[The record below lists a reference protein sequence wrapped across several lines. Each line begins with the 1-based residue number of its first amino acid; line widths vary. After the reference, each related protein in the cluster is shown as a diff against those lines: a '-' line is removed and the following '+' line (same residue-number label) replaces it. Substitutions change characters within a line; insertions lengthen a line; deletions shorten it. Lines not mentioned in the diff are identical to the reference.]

1 MSSTPRVVE
10 AGLRTFLCAYE
21 GYEEDPFC
29 LGEFVVVREGAF
41 PALGVVVD
49 AASGPEDPSRPLQAQ
64 GAAGQTAAEVLA
76 ENQVLRLLLRTRV
89 TVVSCG
95 YVEGEAIRP
104 LLPPAPPPLLGRVEA
119 ADDGEVKRVTGDGAF
134 LALLVA
140 SPLCDDAVVAAAIR
154 SAAGAFAGE
163 EREFLVGTGKE
174 LARLLK
180 AEPARLASILRGVA
194 G

>member
-1 MSSTPRVVE
+1 MSRTPRVVE
-10 AGLRTFLCAYE
+10 AALRTFQCAYE
-21 GYEEDPFC
+21 GYEEDPFA
-29 LGEFVVVREGAF
+29 LGAFVVVREGAF

-49 AASGPEDPSRPLQAQ
+49 AASGPEDPSRPLQPRG
-64 GAAGQTAAEVLA
+64 GAHQTAADVLA
-76 ENQVLRLLLRTRV
+76 ENQEIRLLLRTRV

-95 YVEGEAIRP
+95 YVAGEAIRP
-104 LLPPAPPPLLGRVEA
+104 ALPPAPPPLLGLVA
-119 ADDGEVKRVTGDGAF
+119 LADRAEVRRLTEDAAF

-154 SAAGAFAGE
+154 SGARAFAAD
-163 EREFLVGTGKE
+163 ERDFLVGAGKE
-174 LARLLK
+174 LARLLR